1 MYATDREHWYQL
13 TEKLR
18 RELEPIIQYEKCGP
32 VRCKNA
38 LARAKKHKSP
48 SELQFVEESDIPF
61 PAYKTTQIYTDG
73 SVLPMR
79 GTDEIRSGIGVVVL
93 KPRLK
98 PLRISVPLES
108 ETIER
113 VEIMAFQQALRQ
125 LPEKPCACLFHTDSY
140 YLWEFFHILRHQRR
154 IVGYKGITNRD

>member
-61 PAYKTTQIYTDG
+61 PAYKTMQIHTDG

-79 GTDEIRSGIGVVVL
+79 GTDEIRSGIEL
-93 KPRLK
+93 
-98 PLRISVPLES
+98 
-108 ETIER
+108 
-113 VEIMAFQQALRQ
+113 
-125 LPEKPCACLFHTDSY
+125 
-140 YLWEFFHILRHQRR
+140 
-154 IVGYKGITNRD
+154 